1 MLGKY
6 CIIRT
11 EKKCSRHRY
20 LTMRTDSIFYLLFKL
35 LPGTFFELIGK
46 PDKAK
51 NYEFT
56 SEEIKETAFRIDGLF
71 KSSRKSSPLYFTEVQ
86 FQPKDDFYGKLFAE
100 IFTYL
105 YRKKPK
111 DWRAVAIFATRSL
124 DPGVQKQYKELFKG
138 QRLQRIYLDEL
149 KVAADS
155 SLGLKT
161 IQLIV
166 EERESQEETVEL
178 ARELVV
184 EVSEEFADDVLTEAV
199 VQLVKTI
206 VVYKLP
212 NLSRQ
217 ELEAMFELADLKE
230 TRYFQDVKAEFQA
243 EAELKTKQESVP
255 RLLALGLTVEQI
267 ATALALDVEL
277 VKEAAENSA
286 ANPPT
291 EENTNN

>member
-1 MLGKY
+1 
-6 CIIRT
+6 
-11 EKKCSRHRY
+11 
-20 LTMRTDSIFYLLFKL
+20 MRADSIFYLLFKL

-86 FQPKDDFYGKLFAE
+86 FQPKDDFYHKFFAE
-100 IFTYL
+100 VFLYL
-105 YRKKPK
+105 YRNQS
-111 DWRAVAIFATRSL
+111 DRNWRGAAIFATRSL
-124 DPGVQKQYKELFKG
+124 DPGVKKQYKELFKG
-138 QRLQRIYLDEL
+138 QRVQRIYLDEL
-149 KVAADS
+149 KIPADS

-184 EVSEEFADDVLTEAV
+184 EVEEELADDVLTEAV

-230 TRYFQDVKAEFQA
+230 TRYFQDIQA